1 MHTLGGCC
9 LGAEFFPE
17 QFVNLLRVSLALR
30 GLHHLA
36 DEIAEQRLLAS
47 TSVAGLHAPGLPIY
61 INRLQYISRDA
72 KQYRA
77 QRQTQHDAE
86 L

>member
-1 MHTLGGCC
+1 MHTSGGCR
-9 LGAEFFPE
+9 LGAELFPE
-17 QFVNLLRVSLALR
+17 QFVDLRGIGLAL
-30 GLHHLA
+30 GGFHHLPE
-36 DEIAEQRLLAS
+36 EIAEQRFLAS